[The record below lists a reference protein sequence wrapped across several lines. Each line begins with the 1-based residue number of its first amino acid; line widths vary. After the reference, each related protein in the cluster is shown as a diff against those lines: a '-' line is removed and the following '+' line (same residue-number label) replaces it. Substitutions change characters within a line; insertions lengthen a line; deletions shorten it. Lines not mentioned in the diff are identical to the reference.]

1 MVVLFENQDI
11 CRGII
16 SYSENNYLFLGVVN
30 KSIQIAYFNEHG
42 NHNTSFESG
51 MDGISRTEESIE
63 SGFRKMLN
71 VYKYAIRPGRFKS
84 VLVLYENRLDMDL
97 RECFI
102 ESILHDQ
109 QRIFRWVSEKCDKE
123 NTYWFNLACQFGG
136 VKFLKILKEMGF
148 IWDVTTTLEAAE
160 FGKLDSLVWLFD
172 NGCPLDE
179 RVIVR
184 AAVKGYDDIIVWCS
198 DIIYDPPVVI

>member
-1 MVVLFENQDI
+1 
-11 CRGII
+11 
-16 SYSENNYLFLGVVN
+16 
-30 KSIQIAYFNEHG
+30 
-42 NHNTSFESG
+42 
-51 MDGISRTEESIE
+51 
-63 SGFRKMLN
+63 
-71 VYKYAIRPGRFKS
+71 
-84 VLVLYENRLDMDL
+84 
-97 RECFI
+97 
-102 ESILHDQ
+102 
-109 QRIFRWVSEKCDKE
+109 
-123 NTYWFNLACQFGG
+123 
-136 VKFLKILKEMGF
+136 MGF